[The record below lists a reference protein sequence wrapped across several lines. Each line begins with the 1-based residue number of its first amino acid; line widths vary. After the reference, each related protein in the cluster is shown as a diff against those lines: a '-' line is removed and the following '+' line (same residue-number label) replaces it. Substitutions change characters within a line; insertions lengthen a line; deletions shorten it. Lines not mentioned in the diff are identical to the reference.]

1 MAEPAIFITE
11 PTYQSK
17 KFEDTVTVVR
27 IFNPNKEKMLSA
39 LKRVVNLAE
48 THATDSTEDLD
59 AELDAIS

>member
-17 KFEDTVTVVR
+17 TFEDTVTVVR

-39 LKRVVNLAE
+39 LKRVMNFTEA
-48 THATDSTEDLD
+48 HAIDSIEDD
-59 AELDAIS
+59 EELDALS

>member
-27 IFNPNKEKMLSA
+27 IFNPDKEKMLSA
-39 LKRVVNLAE
+39 LKRVTNLSE
-48 THATDSTEDLD
+48 VHLNDSLEDNE
-59 AELDAIS
+59 ELDALS